1 MLGVG
6 CHVQVRAILFKF
18 RSDLNNL
25 EALNKIVKE
34 EFLEILITKK
44 QIIANKN
51 SVENSH
57 SINVEILIDINLYI
71 IQTNLLIMNCQ

>member
-18 RSDLNNL
+18 RSGLNNL